1 MYEVNMENIELW
13 AAFRVTVLLLLSHLF
28 ICIIFDYIML
38 NKHTICLI
46 SYYDPTNNQD
56 SKVMLCCSTVNESA
70 SSKIS
75 TYRDQ
80 NGQEN
85 RVAQ

>member
-1 MYEVNMENIELW
+1 
-13 AAFRVTVLLLLSHLF
+13 
-28 ICIIFDYIML
+28 ML
-38 NKHTICLI
+38 NKHTICLT